1 MYIKRTPYF
10 GVRFLVVTKIGD
22 YDRIHIVDL
31 LYGGIVEVKYNYR
44 SLHLDCARH
53 FFSVETVKKVI
64 EGISY
69 GNLNVLHWHLSDDH
83 GWRIESKKFPKL
95 HESSGQYYTQEEIRE
110 VVKYAQER
118 GIEVIPEIDMPGHNL
133 ALLSAFPEYSCKGE
147 SVTPAKAR
155 GVYRTILCAGKDQT
169 MIFIE
174 ELLEE
179 IIPLFDSQYFHIGG
193 DEAPKDEWKEC
204 PNCNAKMKELGLSSY
219 EDLQGHFTKQVC
231 EMLKKHGKTPI
242 CWNDALLANNIP
254 DDVMIQYWTIDYAK
268 EMKSFVE
275 KGGKW
280 IYSDMFELYFDYP
293 HSMIPL
299 KKVYEFAPHLYKY
312 KIPNREGLIGY
323 EACCWTEHIDN
334 EQKLCEH
341 IFPRVYALA
350 ERAGG
355 EAHTD
360 YESFKER
367 VREKVKRLEKAGIP
381 YTKEKNWDPAG
392 KVRRDD
398 AIQFYFNMGAEV
410 DEEEAKKQAA
420 SAAPKLEFVLHFVKE
435 FYKISDVPAFLKALV
450 TNQK

>member
-1 MYIKRTPYF
+1 M
-10 GVRFLVVTKIGD
+10 
-22 YDRIHIVDL
+22 
-31 LYGGIVEVKYNYR
+31 KYSYR

-95 HESSGQYYTQEEIRE
+95 HESSGEYYTQEEIRE
-110 VVKYAQER
+110 VIVYAKER

-133 ALLSAFPEYSCKGE
+133 ALLSVFPEYSCKGE
-147 SVTPAKAR
+147 PVTPAKAR
-155 GVYRTILCAGKDQT
+155 GVYKTILCAGK
-169 MIFIE
+169 E
-174 ELLEE
+174 ETYTFVEALLDEV
-179 IIPLFDSQYFHIGG
+179 IPLFDSEYFHIGG

-204 PNCNAKMKELGLSSY
+204 PHCNAKMKELGLTSY
-219 EDLQGHFTKQVC
+219 EDLQGYFTSRIC
-231 EMLKKHGKTPI
+231 EVVKKHGKTPI
-242 CWNDALLANNIP
+242 CWNDALLASNISM
-254 DDVMIQYWTIDYAK
+254 DMVVQYWTIDHAK
-268 EMKSFVE
+268 QMSKFVG

-293 HSMIPL
+293 HSMLPL
-299 KKVYEFAPHLYKY
+299 KKVYDFVPHLYKY
-312 KIPNREGLIGY
+312 DISNMQGLLGF

-350 ERAGG
+350 ERACG

-367 VREKVKRLEKAGIP
+367 VREKIKRLEKAGIP
-381 YTKEKNWDPAG
+381 YTKEENWDPEG
-392 KVRRDD
+392 KARRDD
-398 AIQFYFNMGAEV
+398 AIRFYFNMSVGV

-420 SAAPKLEFVLHFVKE
+420 SVEPKLEFVLHFIKE

-450 TNQK
+450 TKQK